1 MRVLGTWGKQLRF
14 VPGSEENGARGPWD
28 KFEWCCVAEEAK
40 GHGFHTDLVLSYGSG
55 IVKFNLRG
63 VGETIEHR
71 RGYTQQRREL
81 GNGEGLISCHL
92 CE

>member
-55 IVKFNLRG
+55 IVNLTSEESGGDYRAQKRIHTAKEG
-63 VGETIEHR
+63 AGK
-71 RGYTQQRREL
+71 L
-81 GNGEGLISCHL
+81 GGAYILSSM
-92 CE
+92 